1 MFYQRAL
8 DVLIFFGKNYI
19 QYLYSAFYRRAD
31 IYVSYFLKQQF
42 IATLFYI
49 LQAFLKL
56 RNK

>member
-31 IYVSYFLKQQF
+31 IYVSYFLKEQF

-49 LQAFLKL
+49 LQAFSKL